1 MPSSKEETGSET
13 VEEGQNH
20 VKESGTEEIPDTE
33 LHYTMETK
41 VWDVIDD
48 SDFEGY
54 GRLIFPAD
62 YEQAVERANEERD
75 NQEYPE
81 INTASTNN
89 KVYKLLDIIYCALK
103 QNGVTTNVTLFCFVC
118 F

>member
-1 MPSSKEETGSET
+1 MDEQMPSSKEETSSET
-13 VEEGQNH
+13 VEEGQDH
-20 VKESGTEEIPDTE
+20 VKESGTEEIPNTV

-62 YEQAVERANEERD
+62 YEQAVERADEERD

-81 INTASTNN
+81 INTDISDLSQYDT
-89 KVYKLLDIIYCALK
+89 VYLGY
-103 QNGVTTNVTLFCFVC
+103 QTWSMTLSNPMLSFI
-118 F
+118 